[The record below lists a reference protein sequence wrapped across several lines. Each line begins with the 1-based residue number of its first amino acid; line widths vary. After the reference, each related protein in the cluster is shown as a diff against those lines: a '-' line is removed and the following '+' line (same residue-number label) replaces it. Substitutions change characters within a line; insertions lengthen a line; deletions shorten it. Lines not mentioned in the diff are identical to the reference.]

1 MGITYKALEG
11 QDMQL
16 CSRCIQLTGMVIA
29 QPQIL
34 KVFDGCDNCLDIKK
48 KSFDI
53 IEVVKQTLVQGK

>member
-1 MGITYKALEG
+1 
-11 QDMQL
+11 MQL
-16 CSRCIQLTGMVIA
+16 CSRCIQLTGMVIT

-53 IEVVKQTLVQGK
+53 IEVVKQTLVQGKQDGYI